1 MLSRLIAVVLLLVG
15 IVGIGIAVAGV
26 LFGVQVVDAI
36 GEALDQTLELTSES
50 LDTVNDT
57 LVLTKQT
64 ISQTGQAIGTVG
76 DTTDSV
82 AQMLDD
88 TRPLLDAASKVATED
103 VPNSLDATQSA
114 IPNLV
119 AVAATID
126 NTLETLSTFQ
136 FERTILGVPIGFDL
150 GVDYQPEAPFD
161 ESVAQIGTSLEGM
174 PDNLRGL
181 QVHLGAASDNL
192 ATVSDNLQMLT
203 EDLAKIEDSVEEVG
217 PLLDDY
223 ISIVNQINDNI
234 AQTRANVSNQ
244 LQMVKTGIIILF
256 VWFGLNQLV
265 PLYLGA
271 DLITDGRLGSRP
283 LAKKDKS
290 QEEAEPVEEAE
301 TGEGEEVAG
310 DDETNA
316 NAATEATEDEPD
328 EAT

>member
-1 MLSRLIAVVLLLVG
+1 MLSRLIAVILLLVG

-64 ISQTGQAIGTVG
+64 VSQTGQAIGTVS
-76 DTTDSV
+76 DTTENV
-82 AQMLDD
+82 AQMLVDVQ
-88 TRPLLDAASKVATED
+88 PLLEDISQVATED
-103 VPNSLDATQSA
+103 VPNSLEATQNA

-119 AVAATID
+119 AVAAAID
-126 NTLETLSTFQ
+126 STLETLNSFQ

-150 GVDYQPEAPFD
+150 GVDYQPEVPFD
-161 ESVAQIGTSLEGM
+161 ESVAQIGTSLEGV

-181 QVHLGAASDNL
+181 QVRLGTASDNL
-192 ATVSDNLQMLT
+192 ATVSDNLQTLS
-203 EDLAKIEDSVEEVG
+203 EDLAKIEGSVEEVG

-234 AQTRANVSNQ
+234 AQTRVNVSNQ

-283 LAKKDKS
+283 RVKDDES
-290 QEEAEPVEEAE
+290 REEAEESVEEAEPVEEAKTE
-301 TGEGEEVAG
+301 EGEEDAG
-310 DDETNA
+310 DGQHN
-316 NAATEATEDEPD
+316 
-328 EAT
+328 